1 MAACDF
7 DMLYIFVSA
16 GWEGSAHDARVFQ
29 NTLTNERLNFPKPPQ
44 VCIHSPMN
52 YYID

>member
-16 GWEGSAHDARVFQ
+16 GWEGSTHDARVFQ
-29 NTLTNERLNFPKPPQ
+29 NALTKERLNFPKPPQ
-44 VCIHSPMN
+44 GLHSFSN
-52 YYID
+52 ELLY